1 MPLELVAVL
10 IWGFTFFLV
19 GDVLRRRERL
29 WWVAVI
35 LLTRPYGGIVYLL
48 YLKLRDSPRFREL
61 LGPAAASRPSTSEAP
76 ASRRSEAALE
86 IADQLEEQRRFGEAA
101 LIYERA
107 LEQRTG
113 DPRAL
118 HGLGRCLVELDQ
130 TARAIE
136 LYETLMAI
144 DPRFRNYSAALE
156 YAEAL
161 HRGGRTQDATGLL
174 EGLVQE
180 TKRPNHH
187 LALANYLEL
196 SGQAPRA
203 KSVLNDALHAF
214 ERSSPPEQEANRR
227 WQRRILD
234 KLDELTTTN

>member
-1 MPLELVAVL
+1 MPRELTAVL

-35 LLTRPYGGIVYLL
+35 LLTRPYGGFVYLL
-48 YLKLRDSPRFREL
+48 YLKLRESPRFREL
-61 LGPAAASRPSTSEAP
+61 LRPAAAPPPSTEEAP
-76 ASRRSEAALE
+76 APRRKEAALE

-107 LEQRTG
+107 LGQRAG

-136 LYETLMAI
+136 LYEALMAI

-161 HRGGRTQDATGLL
+161 YRAGRTQDATGLL
-174 EGLVQE
+174 EGLARE
-180 TKRPNHH
+180 TGRPNHH
-187 LALANYLEL
+187 LALANYLAL
-196 SGQAPRA
+196 AGQTPRA
-203 KSVLNDALHAF
+203 KSVLNDALHAY
-214 ERSSPPEQEANRR
+214 ERSPVPEQEANRR
-227 WQRRILD
+227 WQRRIID
-234 KLDELTTTN
+234 KLDELTTS